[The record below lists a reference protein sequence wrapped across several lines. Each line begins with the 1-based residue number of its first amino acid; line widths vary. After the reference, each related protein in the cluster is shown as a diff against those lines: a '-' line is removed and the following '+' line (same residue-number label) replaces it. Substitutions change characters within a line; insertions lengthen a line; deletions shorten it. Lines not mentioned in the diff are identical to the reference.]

1 MTLALLGAF
10 LLEIEPD
17 VLLDLGALLLHL
29 NLVRVFQRLH
39 LLALLLAHLLVIAR
53 LYPKVFRK
61 LKLGNGCELLT

>member
-39 LLALLLAHLLVIAR
+39 LLALLLAHLPVIAR

-61 LKLGNGCELLT
+61 LKLGYRC